1 MNFLYNCVQE
11 CILSVVQSLCHCEL
25 SLVPA
30 PGAGGGGES
39 YLANTLPPRDL
50 LGTLVL
56 VMLDHITDNRHGLA
70 TVQASLRTFL
80 MLTEHDY
87 GFFHLKKSVVHD
99 LHPIT
104 NFLS

>member
-1 MNFLYNCVQE
+1 M
-11 CILSVVQSLCHCEL
+11 CHCEL

-30 PGAGGGGES
+30 PGVGGGGES

-87 GFFHLKKSVVHD
+87 GFFHLKKSVGLDSTSNHQFSELV
-99 LHPIT
+99 T
-104 NFLS
+104 SKQFGQKSKFC